1 MDYSVPTM
9 FCQNCGTQL
18 EAGSRFCRHCGAQNL
33 LTIADIVA
41 QTPAPPTAPPV
52 PAATPEREI
61 FRVQPVFFGVTL
73 SYVLAALLSL
83 GAAVLFGYFGGG
95 LKWVFL
101 FTTFFFFG
109 PIWRHLRWATTK
121 FTLTNQKM
129 ELESGLFAK
138 TQRRIPVQ
146 NIQDVTVQASIIQ
159 RLLSLGDVI
168 IDSASVAGKIQ
179 MTNVRHP
186 RRYAD
191 MILAQLPRI
200 SGQAQRPIG

>member
-1 MDYSVPTM
+1 M
-9 FCQNCGTQL
+9 FCQNCGTRL

-41 QTPAPPTAPPV
+41 QAPAPTA
-52 PAATPEREI
+52 AAPLTPEHEV
-61 FRVQPVFFGVTL
+61 FRAQPAFYAVGL
-73 SYVLAALLSL
+73 SYALAALLSL
-83 GAAVLFGYFGGG
+83 GATILFGYFGGG

-101 FTTFFFFG
+101 FTAFFFFW
-109 PIWRHLRWATTK
+109 PVWRHLRRATTNYL
-121 FTLTNQKM
+121 LTNHKM
-129 ELESGLFAK
+129 EIESGLFAK
-138 TQRRIPVQ
+138 TQRHIPVQ
-146 NIQDVTVQASIIQ
+146 NIQDVTVRASFAQ
-159 RLLSLGDVI
+159 RLLSVGDVI

-200 SGQAQRPIG
+200 SAQAQRPIG